1 MDFLQVIETLKQDEA
16 SVKRLFEGEGTRA
29 GTSKQKAN
37 DPKYL
42 QRLLEAAKLV
52 ARVSGGSL
60 PFHYFSE
67 AMSTS
72 DFPLLFG
79 DLVDR
84 QILAAYRQV
93 PTTWQAFVRRQI
105 HRDFRPH
112 KIYTPD
118 NAGGTPLGRVH
129 ELEEYP
135 EAALKEGTEISY
147 TVKKHGR
154 RMPFSWEAFI
164 NDNMDMFRE
173 IPERLGRAASRTE
186 ERQAVELFVA
196 STGPIAPFFS
206 AGNGNLITNAL
217 SINGLQA
224 GLNKLTDRVDDDGN
238 PIAVEA
244 AVLVIPTAL
253 EITAQNILNATEFE
267 MDASGFGGFG
277 GTGVGRYKAVNWLR
291 NRVKVVVNPYLSI
304 INTTNG
310 ATSWYLFAD
319 PDNGRPALQMGFL
332 RGHEEP
338 QTFIKDPNA
347 RRVGG
352 GAVNPEEGDFDTDS
366 IEYKIRHVLGGTRV
380 DPKSAVASTGTV

>member
-1 MDFLQVIETLKQDEA
+1 MDFLDVIETLKQNEA
-16 SVKRLFEGEGTRA
+16 SVKRLFEGEGVRPRSNA
-29 GTSKQKAN
+29 GS
-37 DPKYL
+37 PKYMK
-42 QRLLEAAKLV
+42 QLLEAAKLV
-52 ARVSGGSL
+52 ARVSKGTL
-60 PFHYFSE
+60 PFHYFTE

-84 QILAAYRQV
+84 QILAAYQEV
-93 PTTWQAFVRRQI
+93 PTTWQAFVRKQI

-112 KIYTPD
+112 KLYKPD
-118 NAGGTPLGRVH
+118 NAGGTPLERVH

-135 EAALKEGTEISY
+135 EASLEEGTEQSY
-147 TVKKHGR
+147 SVKKYGR

-173 IPERLGRAASRTE
+173 IPSRLGRAARRTE
-186 ERQAVELFVA
+186 ERFAVELFVS
-196 STGPIAPFFS
+196 STGPIDPFYS
-206 AGNGNLITNAL
+206 AGNDNLIVNPL
-217 SINGLQA
+217 SIAGLQA
-224 GLNKLTDRVDDDGN
+224 GLTKLTEQTDDDGN

-244 AVLVIPTAL
+244 AMLVIPTGL

-277 GTGVGRYKAVNWLR
+277 GSGNGRFKAVNWLR
-291 NRVKVVVNPYLSI
+291 NRVRVVVNPYLSI
-304 INTTNG
+304 INETNG
-310 ATSWYLFAD
+310 ATAWYLFAE
-319 PDNGRPALQMGFL
+319 PNNGRPALQMGFL
-332 RGHEEP
+332 QGHEQPE
-338 QTFIKDPNA
+338 TFIKDPNA

-380 DPKSAVASTGTV
+380 DPKSTVASTGTG